1 MEAAL
6 TRGAREIMAGILE
19 QHLNDR
25 RDDLQGT
32 TLPCA
37 CGAPAAYK
45 GHARKTFQSTLGPLA
60 LERAYYHCAQ
70 CGRGW
75 HPQDAALGLT
85 GRSVSPGVERMI
97 GTAAAQ
103 VSFDRARGMLE
114 DLAGVRLS
122 TSLVER
128 TAKGL
133 GAAVAADERTVI
145 EPEPCRAPTAYLGLD
160 GTGVPMRAAETAG
173 RAGKQ
178 PDGSAGTRETKLAVF
193 WTAEAVNA
201 KGLPERDRGSVR
213 VSAAIES
220 AASRP
225 TDPEPSPFAQ
235 RVRRLAERCGYFDAE
250 RRVVLGDGAPW
261 IWNLAYEVCPG
272 AIQIV
277 DLWHAKEKLWE
288 CGRALWGT
296 GERTEEWAEARC
308 DDLELGRFDIV
319 LESLRG
325 YAAECEAFR
334 LAQGY
339 FDDNRARMR
348 YAEFRA
354 QGLCVGSGVVEA
366 GCKTVVGERC
376 KQSGMHWTVL
386 GVNHILALRSC
397 VLSGRYEDYWARR
410 AETV

>member
-1 MEAAL
+1 ML
-6 TRGAREIMAGILE
+6 TRSAREIMAGILE
-19 QHLNDR
+19 QHLNDN

-32 TLPCA
+32 TQPCA
-37 CGAPAAYK
+37 CGATAAFRGY
-45 GHARKTFQSTLGPLA
+45 ARKTFRTTLGPLT
-60 LERAYYHCAQ
+60 LERAYYHCAT

-75 HPQDAALGLT
+75 HPRDDDLGLA
-85 GRSVSPGVERMI
+85 GRTVSPGLERMI

-103 VSFDRARGMLE
+103 VSFERSRGLLE
-114 DLAGVRLS
+114 DLAGVRVS

-133 GAAVAADERTVI
+133 GAAIAADECAVI

-160 GTGVPMRAAETAG
+160 GTGVPMRSAATAG

-178 PDGSAGTRETKLAVF
+178 PDGSAKTRESKLGVF
-193 WTAEAVNA
+193 WTAEKVNA
-201 KGLPERDRGSVR
+201 KGYRERDRGSVR

-225 TDPEPSPFAQ
+225 ADPEPSPFAQ
-235 RVRRLAERCGYFDAE
+235 RVQRLAERCSYPEAE

-261 IWNLAYEVCPG
+261 IWNLAYEQCPG

-288 CGRALWGT
+288 CARALWGT
-296 GERTEEWAEARC
+296 GERTDAWAHARC
-308 DDLELGRFDIV
+308 DDLELGRFDTV
-319 LESLRG
+319 LESLRPHEG
-325 YAAECEAFR
+325 ECEAFR
-334 LAQGY
+334 LALGY
-339 FDDNRARMR
+339 FTENRARMQ

-366 GCKTVVGERC
+366 CCKTAVGERC
-376 KQSGMHWTVL
+376 KQSGMHWTVD
-386 GVNHILALRSC
+386 GVNAILALRSC

-410 AETV
+410 AAGV